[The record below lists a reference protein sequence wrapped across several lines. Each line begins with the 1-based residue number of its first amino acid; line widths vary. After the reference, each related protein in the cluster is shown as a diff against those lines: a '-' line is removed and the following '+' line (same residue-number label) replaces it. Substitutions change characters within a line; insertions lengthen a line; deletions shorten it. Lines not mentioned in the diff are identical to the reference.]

1 MKQVNWGII
10 GLGKIALKF
19 AESFNFT
26 DNARIKG
33 ITSKDEKKLEYFKT
47 KFQIEEKYCFKNYE
61 ELVDCDEIDI
71 VYIALPNSLHYEWID
86 KCIEKNKKILVEKPS
101 TLNFLEIEKIDQ
113 KFDMKS
119 IFFAEAFMYRFHPQI
134 LKVAEIIKKK
144 EIGNITSMKSYFGKD
159 ILSKKNIFGFKRKKK
174 LDANNRLFSKKLGG
188 GAILDLGC
196 YPVSF
201 SIFIAS
207 LITEGSFKEFKIL
220 NKKKEIGTTDVDLDS
235 YAEIKF
241 ENNFKSQIGASFTK
255 NLGKTTEING
265 KKGKIIIEDTWHGSS
280 SKIWVINKS
289 NKKEIKFETNE
300 NIYSY
305 QIKSLSKNI
314 LEHKKKPEFPG
325 MTFEESL
332 INMKIIQ
339 EWIN

>member
-1 MKQVNWGII
+1 MKRVNWGII
-10 GLGKIALKF
+10 GLGKIALNF
-19 AESFNFT
+19 AEGFSFT

-33 ITSKDEKKLEYFKT
+33 VTSKDKKKLEYFKA
-47 KFQIEEKYCFKNYE
+47 KFQIEEKYCFNNYE
-61 ELVDCDEIDI
+61 ELIDCDHIDI
-71 VYIALPNSLHYEWID
+71 VYIALPNSLHYEWIN
-86 KCIEKNKKILVEKPS
+86 KCIEKNKKVLVEKPS
-101 TLNFLEIEKIDQ
+101 TVNFFQLKKIDQ
-113 KFDMKS
+113 KFDMKN

-144 EIGNITSMKSYFGKD
+144 EIGSITSMKSYFGND
-159 ILSKKNIFGFKRKKK
+159 ILSKKNLFGFKRKKK
-174 LDANNRLFSKKLGG
+174 LDKDNRLFSKKLGG

-207 LITEGSFKEFKIL
+207 LISKGSFKKFQVL

-241 ENNFKSQIGASFTK
+241 DNNFRSQIGASFTK
-255 NLGKTTEING
+255 NLGKKTEIIG
-265 KKGKIIIEDTWHGSS
+265 KEGKIIIEDTWHGLS
-280 SKIWVINKS
+280 SKIWVINKNS
-289 NKKEIKFETNE
+289 QKEIKFKAKE

-314 LEHKKKPEFPG
+314 IEHKKKPEFPG

>member
-1 MKQVNWGII
+1 MKKPIHKLIGYTEEEYNDLVLKIMLEWADLYGQGSFSKMQTLIANRQINNWFHAEFKNLLKIFRADLAAAERHYKTNTKDRRHLFVVTATKMYDVYPKVLMTAEKVSEKQV
-10 GLGKIALKF
+10 
-19 AESFNFT
+19 S
-26 DNARIKG
+26 
-33 ITSKDEKKLEYFKT
+33 
-47 KFQIEEKYCFKNYE
+47 
-61 ELVDCDEIDI
+61 
-71 VYIALPNSLHYEWID
+71 
-86 KCIEKNKKILVEKPS
+86 
-101 TLNFLEIEKIDQ
+101 
-113 KFDMKS
+113 
-119 IFFAEAFMYRFHPQI
+119 
-134 LKVAEIIKKK
+134 
-144 EIGNITSMKSYFGKD
+144 
-159 ILSKKNIFGFKRKKK
+159 
-174 LDANNRLFSKKLGG
+174 NNRLFSKKLGG

-207 LITEGSFKEFKIL
+207 LISKGSFKKFQVL

-241 ENNFKSQIGASFTK
+241 DNNFRSQIGASFTK
-255 NLGKTTEING
+255 NLGKKTEIIG
-265 KKGKIIIEDTWHGSS
+265 KEGKIIIEDTWHGLS
-280 SKIWVINKS
+280 SKIWVINKNS
-289 NKKEIKFETNE
+289 QKEIKFKAKE

-314 LEHKKKPEFPG
+314 IEHKKKPEFPG